1 MKKSTIIL
9 TVVIL
14 VLALAVGGFAYLNRG
29 NIEQKQEL
37 QDSKQFYIKQGG
49 QSLATVTM
57 DDIESAGLQDID
69 AILDTSETEPAP
81 VQFTGVELSKLL
93 SYKNIET
100 TGVTAYEFMALDGY
114 ASAVT
119 AEEVAMPDNVY
130 IVVKQDGKWLK
141 NKGEGGMGPYLMII
155 KSSEF
160 SQRWCKFV
168 EAVNLK

>member
-49 QSLATVTM
+49 QILATVTM

-81 VQFTGVELSKLL
+81 VQFTGVEFSKLL
-93 SYKNIET
+93 TFKNIDTSAVT
-100 TGVTAYEFMALDGY
+100 TYEFMALDGY
-114 ASAVT
+114 ATAVT
-119 AEEVAMPDNVY
+119 AEEVAMPANVF
-130 IVVKQDGKWLK
+130 IVVKQNDQWLK
-141 NKGEGGMGPYLMII
+141 NKSEGGMGPYLMII
-155 KSSEF
+155 KSSQF

-168 EAVNLK
+168 EAVTLK